1 MQIFKCSMNLTSKM
15 TNCKAVLAGTILAT
29 FHITTTEMAIGLE
42 LCNLLKLEAIRSAV
56 EKDHINLFRL

>member
-1 MQIFKCSMNLTSKM
+1 MNLTSKM

-29 FHITTTEMAIGLE
+29 FHITTTEMAVGLE

-56 EKDHINLFRL
+56 EKDRSPSHF